1 MHCKY
6 KKKSSRIISIIKVG
20 RSISFINNDVSE
32 TSKKVL
38 ANVKERL
45 DNKDR
50 CILIAT
56 SLVEAGVDLDF

>member
-1 MHCKY
+1 M
-6 KKKSSRIISIIKVG
+6 
-20 RSISFINNDVSE
+20 
-32 TSKKVL
+32 L

-56 SLVEAGVDLDF
+56 SLVEAGVDLDFLSVYRQIAGVDSMIQAAGRCNRNGNEKC

>member
-6 KKKSSRIISIIKVG
+6 KKKSSRIIPIIKVG